1 MGYRGR
7 VQFDVL
13 VPALIG
19 ALFAAMLLLLELGR
33 RIGMRRRAHDPDGA
47 GSGVAAVEGAIFG
60 LLGLLLA
67 FTFSGAAA
75 RFDARRL
82 KIVDEANALGTAY
95 LRLDLLPTETQPALR
110 DAFRR
115 YVDSR
120 LAVYAK
126 LPDIAAARA
135 ELATSTALQRELWTR
150 TVTVVRAPGGQS
162 AQVLLPALNEAF
174 ALANVRTMQA
184 QLHPPTMIFVLL
196 FGLALASAL
205 LAGHGMAA
213 GKARS
218 WIHFLGYA
226 AVLSIAIYVIVDLEF
241 PRVGLIRIDAF
252 DQAIRD
258 VRAGMQ

>member
-1 MGYRGR
+1 
-7 VQFDVL
+7 
-13 VPALIG
+13 
-19 ALFAAMLLLLELGR
+19 
-33 RIGMRRRAHDPDGA
+33 
-47 GSGVAAVEGAIFG
+47 
-60 LLGLLLA
+60 
-67 FTFSGAAA
+67 
-75 RFDARRL
+75 
-82 KIVDEANALGTAY
+82 
-95 LRLDLLPTETQPALR
+95 LR